1 MIVRL
6 PAVLAAAVHSAAVAL
21 VMTPARALDLTL
33 EGAVAI
39 ATSSHRTIQSG
50 VRAVEGER
58 LSVETAE
65 SAFDLKIVPTGTLG
79 RIGSNAITD
88 ASGFNSSAGVL
99 LSRRFETGTVL
110 SMGPTFNRF
119 AGERN
124 TTLALSL
131 EQPLLRGWQ
140 RALSRDPLLRAE
152 FSLASSE
159 RALSQAR
166 TNVALEAISAY
177 YAVLRDANLEQF
189 AQAQE
194 RRIEQHTQIAESK
207 ERSGLVGPNDLLR
220 ARIRLA
226 EARDAL
232 NQARVTRLA
241 SMNRLRRALELPL
254 DTPLALRRPADP
266 RLDRAGLEDDAAAN
280 RPEIVQ
286 LRAELAEAM
295 RNADV
300 ARRNVMPEVTLRVSA
315 GQASADP
322 LLAQFIPTTQRQW
335 SVFLQASSDLER
347 TAEKNASRQALLR
360 AETSR
365 IALETRVEDV
375 RRQVREQLLQ
385 LDDARARIG
394 LREDQAH
401 QAETRLA
408 LAEVKFS
415 HDMASNLDVIEAE
428 TELQRAEVVLAAARA
443 DYAVGIYQLRAIAG
457 RLLPFA

>member
-1 MIVRL
+1 MIARIVV
-6 PAVLAAAVHSAAVAL
+6 AVVVADAVAF
-21 VMTPARALDLTL
+21 ASGAHALELTL
-33 EGAVAI
+33 D
-39 ATSSHRTIQSG
+39 
-50 VRAVEGER
+50 RAVEIATANHRSIQSVQGSVEGDR
-58 LSVETAE
+58 LSVETAQ
-65 SAFDLKIVPTGTLG
+65 SAFDLKILPTGTLG

-99 LSRRFETGTVL
+99 LSRRFETGTQV

-119 AGERN
+119 AGDRN

-140 RALSRDPLLRAE
+140 RAVNRDPVFRAE

-159 RALSQAR
+159 RALAQAR
-166 TNVALEAISAY
+166 TNVALEAIGAY
-177 YAVLRDANLEQF
+177 YAVLRDDDLERF

-194 RRIEQHTQIAESK
+194 RRIEQHTQIAQSK
-207 ERSGLVGPNDLLR
+207 ERSGLIGPNDLLR

-232 NQARVTRLA
+232 NQARVTHLA
-241 SMNRLRRALELPL
+241 SLNRLRRALEIPL
-254 DTPLALRRPADP
+254 DTPLTLRPPPEP
-266 RLDRAGLEDDAAAN
+266 RLDRAGLEEEAAQS
-280 RPEIVQ
+280 RPELVQ

-300 ARRNVMPEVTLRVSA
+300 AQRNVMPEVVLKVSA
-315 GQASADP
+315 GQASVDP
-322 LLAQFIPTTQRQW
+322 LLAQFVPTTQRQW
-335 SVFLQASSDLER
+335 SVFLQASSDLDR
-347 TAEKNASRQALLR
+347 TAEKNASRQARLR
-360 AETSR
+360 AESSR
-365 IALETRVEDV
+365 IALETKLEDV

-385 LDDARARIG
+385 LDDARVRIG
-394 LREDQAH
+394 LREDQAR
-401 QAETRLA
+401 QAEARLA

-428 TELQRAEVVLAAARA
+428 TELQRAEFVLAAARA
-443 DYAVGIYQLRAIAG
+443 DYAVGIYQLRAATA